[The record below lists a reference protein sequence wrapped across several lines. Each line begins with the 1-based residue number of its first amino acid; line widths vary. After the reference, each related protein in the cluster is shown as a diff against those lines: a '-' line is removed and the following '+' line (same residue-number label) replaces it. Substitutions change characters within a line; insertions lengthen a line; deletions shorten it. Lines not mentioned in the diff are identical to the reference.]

1 MFTSAVTFEP
11 SSWRPYRAVDSTIE
25 KVGTSKTPASKPAK
39 QSLRPSTLLEEI
51 RRGKMIV
58 VGKDIGSPSS
68 KGDACPKAPLQK
80 VSSTPA
86 PLKFSESFLDTSNR
100 QTTRNPKPSQWV
112 DENIVSN
119 FFKKTALYMLEDIQ
133 YKIMWTS
140 FEYIPRLR
148 LEIVTVLSEIEKIH
162 ADGLIPLEEYLN
174 SYLKRDNFNDV

>member
-1 MFTSAVTFEP
+1 MDAALEEEIKEHKDESESIKSDRHWKRPLKKAKVSSDDLDGRVSSALGVP
-11 SSWRPYRAVDSTIE
+11 DVPPL
-25 KVGTSKTPASKPAK
+25 TPVSKPAK

-80 VSSTPA
+80 VNSTPA

-100 QTTRNPKPSQWV
+100 QTTRNPEPSQ
-112 DENIVSN
+112 
-119 FFKKTALYMLEDIQ
+119 
-133 YKIMWTS
+133 
-140 FEYIPRLR
+140 LR